1 MTNIYDTET
10 TKTLL
15 SPSTTINLT
24 GSHKFKVFKKR
35 TNSTRYQKFFTNR
48 VTNIW
53 NNLPKHAVNADTVNS
68 FKNCID
74 NHFKDFK
81 YLTDLNELYIFYK

>member
-15 SPSTTINLT
+15 SPSTTFNLT

-53 NNLPKHAVNADTVNS
+53 NNLPDHVVNADNVNS

-74 NHFKDFK
+74 NHLKDFN
-81 YLTDLNELYIFYK
+81 YFD